1 MAALVF
7 FRAGNVGGHQVFQPA
22 ALAKQLGEL
31 GVVNLGAAGTFVVRE
46 NVTAAKLRDEILSR
60 LPFKPELLI
69 CPAQE
74 VLNLLKGDFFRGEP
88 TGDDIGRFVT
98 IMEKPPKNL
107 PALPLEQPPGGKWE
121 VRLVAVSGRFVLS
134 VRRVGKTYPNAL
146 VEKRFKV
153 PATTRGWHTF
163 MAIGKILEK

>member
-1 MAALVF
+1 MASVVF
-7 FRAGNVGGHQVFQPA
+7 FRAANVGGHQVFQPG
-22 ALAKQLGEL
+22 ALAKKLGEL
-31 GVVNLGAAGTFVVRE
+31 GVVNLGAGRHVRGAGERGRGEVE
-46 NVTAAKLRDEILSR
+46 ERDPRR
-60 LPFKPELLI
+60 LPFKPDLMI

-74 VLNLLKGDFFRGEP
+74 VLTLLSGDFFRGEP

-98 IMEKPPKNL
+98 IMEKAPANL
-107 PALPLEQPPGGKWE
+107 PPLPLEQPPGKKWE
-121 VRLVAVSGRFVLS
+121 VRLVAISGRFVLS

-163 MAIGKILEK
+163 LAIGKILEE